1 MDAPHHAPTPSE
13 SSSAATPAPS
23 GGLTARPGPA
33 LLALAIGAFAI
44 GSTEFLMMGL
54 LPQVASDLQ
63 VSVPAVGY
71 AISAYALGVVAG
83 APTLTALSTRY
94 PHQRVLAGLMV
105 LFVLGHVVTAV
116 APGYDGLIVGRFVT
130 GLSHGSFF
138 GVAAVVATRLAAPG
152 KAASAIGRVFTGLTA
167 AQVLGVPVGTLLGQQ
182 LGWRWAFATIGLLG
196 VATVIAVLRWVPL
209 RRDTATPLR
218 QEMADLVR
226 PQVLLT
232 LAATAIGTGGLFAVY
247 SYVAPILTDLAG
259 FSAGAVAWVLVVYG
273 CGTVAGTLLGGRAA
287 DRFPEGSVVLGLL
300 GLGLACLLLL
310 ALSGS
315 KAGALVALVIFAVIA
330 FFVGPTLINRTIAVA
345 PGSGLMASAFNQA
358 AFNAANALG
367 AAAGAQVLTA
377 GFGLRATMVVGAGLA
392 VSGSAVALVAVL
404 LQRRASQRA
413 ASGGSSGSVTGRHH
427 EVEHEPS
434 LVLEALRL
442 AGEAGATSC
451 VAAVR
456 LTDRDPR
463 A

>member
-1 MDAPHHAPTPSE
+1 MDAPQHARTE
-13 SSSAATPAPS
+13 GATLASSAA
-23 GGLTARPGPA
+23 ARPGPA

-54 LPQVASDLQ
+54 LPQVAADLR

-71 AISAYALGVVAG
+71 AISAYALGVVVG
-83 APTLTALSTRY
+83 APTLTALSTRF
-94 PHQRVLAGLMV
+94 PHQRVLTGLMA
-105 LFVLGHVVTAV
+105 LFVLGHAVTAL
-116 APGYDGLIVGRFVT
+116 APGYEGLLVGRFVT

-138 GVAAVVATRLAAPG
+138 GVAAVVASRLAPPG
-152 KAASAIGRVFTGLTA
+152 KAASAISRVFTGLTV
-167 AQVLGVPVGTLLGQQ
+167 AQVLGVPFGTLLGQQ
-182 LGWRWAFATIGLLG
+182 LGWRWAFAAIGLLG
-196 VATVIAVLRWVPL
+196 VVTALAVLRWVPL

-218 QEMADLVR
+218 REMADLVR

-232 LAATAIGTGGLFAVY
+232 LAATAVGTGGLFAVY
-247 SYVAPILTDLAG
+247 SYVAPILTDVAG

-273 CGTVAGTLLGGRAA
+273 LGTVAGTLLGGRTA
-287 DRFPEGSVVLGLL
+287 DRFPEASVVLGLL
-300 GLGLACLLLL
+300 GLGLSCLLLL
-310 ALSGS
+310 VLSGS
-315 KAGALVALVIFAVIA
+315 PAGALVGLVVFAVLA
-330 FFVGPTLINRTIAVA
+330 FFVGPALMNRTISVA

-367 AAAGAQVLTA
+367 AAAGAQVLAA
-377 GFGLRATMVVGAGLA
+377 GFGLRATMVVGAALA
-392 VSGSAVALVAVL
+392 VAGSAVALVAVVL
-404 LQRRASQRA
+404 LHGAPQPAARLAELARARARRR
-413 ASGGSSGSVTGRHH
+413 
-427 EVEHEPS
+427 ELEHEPS

-456 LTDRDPR
+456 LSEPAPR